1 MVSVPLAI
9 VAGWTGEGDD
19 VVFSPFLG
27 GHIALDFTSID
38 GDELVFDAFLD
49 VGMNLE
55 LTSGWIVR
63 FELSVGGGDALALGI
78 SVPSGSSR
86 TQN

>member
-1 MVSVPLAI
+1 M
-9 VAGWTGEGDD
+9 
-19 VVFSPFLG
+19 VFSPYLG

-63 FELSVGGGDALALGI
+63 FGLSVGGRDALALGI

>member
-1 MVSVPLAI
+1 M
-9 VAGWTGEGDD
+9 
-19 VVFSPFLG
+19 G

-49 VGMNLE
+49 VGMDLE

-63 FELSVGGGDALALGI
+63 FGLSVGGRDALALDM

>member
-1 MVSVPLAI
+1 
-9 VAGWTGEGDD
+9 
-19 VVFSPFLG
+19 LG

-49 VGMNLE
+49 VGMDLE

-63 FELSVGGGDALALGI
+63 FGLSVGGRDALALGI